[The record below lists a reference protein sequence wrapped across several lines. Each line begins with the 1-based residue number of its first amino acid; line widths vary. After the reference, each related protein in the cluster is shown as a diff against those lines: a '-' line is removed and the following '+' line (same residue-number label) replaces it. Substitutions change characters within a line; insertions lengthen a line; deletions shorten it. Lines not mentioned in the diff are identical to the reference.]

1 MSSKKDVDDGDSDED
16 VPQLEIPEKAEPEV
30 EVVTDLSNPEVIT
43 KYQEAAKIAQATLQ
57 QIILKVYI
65 IFSTL
70 I

>member
-57 QIILKVYI
+57 QIILKVYR